1 MPNFQRIGVSLFGVI
16 AAVSV
21 ILAAASIWLLI
32 TNPVTVATAVNE
44 GDVSPFVRSL
54 AQVLYDA
61 LKGLLKYL

>member
-1 MPNFQRIGVSLFGVI
+1 MPRFTVSVFATI

-21 ILAAASIWLLI
+21 ILAAATIWLLV

-44 GDVSPFVRSL
+44 GEISPFVRSL
-54 AQVLYDA
+54 AQVIFEA